1 MTRSDTAPDPGF
13 DALHPS
19 GHVLFRSCRGGYLHS
34 AALGE
39 PVMDSDA
46 ATVAEAVLLTAA
58 VSHLKAVMA
67 VRREIVEAGFT
78 PSDQI
83 PGPRDLKAAEEE
95 LARHQLRRR

>member
-1 MTRSDTAPDPGF
+1 MTQPAADPGF

-34 AALGE
+34 VALGE
-39 PVMDSDA
+39 PAMDADA
-46 ATVAEAVLLTAA
+46 DTLARAVLLTAA

-78 PSDQI
+78 PSAQI
-83 PGPRDLKAAEEE
+83 PEPRDLKAAEEE
-95 LARHQLRRR
+95 LAHHRLHRR

>member
-1 MTRSDTAPDPGF
+1 MTPSATASEPDF

-34 AALGE
+34 VAVGE
-39 PVMDSDA
+39 PAMDADA
-46 ATVAEAVLLTAA
+46 DTLARAVLLTAA

-83 PGPRDLKAAEEE
+83 PAPRELKSAEEE